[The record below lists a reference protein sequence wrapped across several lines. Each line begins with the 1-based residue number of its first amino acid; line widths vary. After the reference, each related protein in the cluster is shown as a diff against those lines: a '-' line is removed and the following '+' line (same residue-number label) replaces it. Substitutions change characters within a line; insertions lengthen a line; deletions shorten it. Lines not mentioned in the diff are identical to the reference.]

1 VFDTTEDMKAYL
13 SAYMGNISTN
23 EPQFWPIIKS
33 CTIKVDIEVL
43 HHLNIID
50 LPGLHDTN
58 VGREEI
64 TKKHL
69 QQSSNFLVLVGK
81 HEGIAVS
88 PVIKKIMKDDIII
101 KGIPS
106 CVVATKL
113 DALSCDDVK
122 NNNDIVR
129 DLDSSQIISFER
141 ENINQIAL
149 SKFSELIKEYSEK
162 SKYSNAEM
170 NSIPFFGVSSEAFST
185 LSENDDIKFPDAS
198 KTGITDIKSW
208 VQQLSISKEV
218 EYHQLL
224 GEMFKI
230 TASNSL
236 KDIKSQ
242 QDKNEFHE
250 FFLSKTED
258 FIKQD
263 FYLFEDDIDECVD
276 KAPGVVNSI
285 KKKVKWNTFKAL
297 IREFGEFRELNCNQ
311 DLLFP
316 LQESFDKKMTSV
328 FNLLED
334 SYITTIISK
343 LSSINK
349 NRKIG
354 NYKEI
359 ELSLKK
365 DIITLFRTT
374 RKKLPDQLR
383 DEFKSRMKKVYIET
397 NKVNIGLGYYDKAFS
412 TFKEG
417 LIENQYY
424 VFIFQETLDATCQK
438 FVDTVMTSDLFN
450 NFLDKVSE
458 FNQVGNTT
466 KEKKLIEDFVLALKQ
481 NKKKIFYMKN

>member
-1 VFDTTEDMKAYL
+1 
-13 SAYMGNISTN
+13 
-23 EPQFWPIIKS
+23 
-33 CTIKVDIEVL
+33 
-43 HHLNIID
+43 
-50 LPGLHDTN
+50 
-58 VGREEI
+58 
-64 TKKHL
+64 
-69 QQSSNFLVLVGK
+69 
-81 HEGIAVS
+81 
-88 PVIKKIMKDDIII
+88 
-101 KGIPS
+101 
-106 CVVATKL
+106 
-113 DALSCDDVK
+113 
-122 NNNDIVR
+122 
-129 DLDSSQIISFER
+129 
-141 ENINQIAL
+141 
-149 SKFSELIKEYSEK
+149 
-162 SKYSNAEM
+162 
-170 NSIPFFGVSSEAFST
+170 
-185 LSENDDIKFPDAS
+185 
-198 KTGITDIKSW
+198 
-208 VQQLSISKEV
+208 
-218 EYHQLL
+218 
-224 GEMFKI
+224 
-230 TASNSL
+230 
-236 KDIKSQ
+236 
-242 QDKNEFHE
+242 
-250 FFLSKTED
+250 
-258 FIKQD
+258 
-263 FYLFEDDIDECVD
+263 
-276 KAPGVVNSI
+276 
-285 KKKVKWNTFKAL
+285 
-297 IREFGEFRELNCNQ
+297 
-311 DLLFP
+311 
-316 LQESFDKKMTSV
+316 MTSV